1 MANNKKNN
9 KSLSSFYL
17 YFSLSIGTLVIIILE
32 FSLKIDEK
40 VMIISIATLIVNI
53 IMLVVAIQGI
63 IIPLQKRNEDEQEK
77 NDKAISILNT
87 IIRDKKTRLNFIYI
101 ALNIYKVTNCKENM
115 YKTFKNENV
124 ELMSF
129 TISHL
134 RNSKFVDKVQDLRNE
149 YTGFLYSRFDML
161 KQSDIDNTKE
171 KITVIDKV
179 LKDTY
184 SIYNL
189 VPEELLKEKVSVFE
203 IENYLKN
210 DINEY

>member
-1 MANNKKNN
+1 
-9 KSLSSFYL
+9 
-17 YFSLSIGTLVIIILE
+17 
-32 FSLKIDEK
+32 
-40 VMIISIATLIVNI
+40 
-53 IMLVVAIQGI
+53 
-63 IIPLQKRNEDEQEK
+63 
-77 NDKAISILNT
+77 
-87 IIRDKKTRLNFIYI
+87 RDKKTRLNFIYI

-210 DINEY
+210 DINEYFDGEVFKHDENNWIALGLSVFIEFDEYKENIKKIDMKL